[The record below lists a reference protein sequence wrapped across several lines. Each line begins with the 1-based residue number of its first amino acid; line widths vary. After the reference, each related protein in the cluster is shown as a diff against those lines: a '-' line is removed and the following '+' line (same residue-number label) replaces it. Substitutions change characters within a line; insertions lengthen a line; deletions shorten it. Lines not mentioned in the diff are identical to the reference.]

1 MAVCLRRYPPTVLG
15 TLSRQ
20 ERELFLQL
28 DDDLLLAAFLIQE
41 RVKGNASR
49 WQPWL
54 QVRTVGPFSLDPAQ
68 TSHRSLLVLPLR
80 DRSF

>member
-1 MAVCLRRYPPTVLG
+1 MLG

-20 ERELFLQL
+20 EQELFLQL
-28 DDDLLLAAFLIQE
+28 DDDLLLTAFLIQE

-54 QVRTVGPFSLDPAQ
+54 QVRSVCVFSLDSAE
-68 TSHRSLLVLPLR
+68 TSRRSLLVFPLR
-80 DRSF
+80 DRSL